1 MSRRAL
7 PALVVGSLLIGAGTL
22 ALGPL
27 AHGQIGDFAKQER
40 GRQLVAAGDCEACHT
55 AQDGRPFAGNRPI
68 ETPFGTIY
76 SANITPDPETGIGAW
91 TEAQFYRA
99 MHEGIASDGRRL
111 YPAFPYPWFTR
122 ATREDVD
129 DIRAYLR
136 TLEPVRSVQRPSEF
150 AWPLNHRFAMAG
162 WNGLFFTPGEFVPD
176 KNKSAEWNRGA
187 YLVEGLGH
195 CGACHTPKDVFGA
208 AKTSQS
214 YQGSEIQNWFA
225 PNLTDDSRTGLGS
238 WSEQD
243 IVGFLKTGRNQRTTA
258 YGPMAPVIEDSTSK
272 MTDSDLKAI
281 AVYLKSLPA
290 SPAEAAAT
298 PAANVMM
305 AGKNIYIDQCSA
317 CHQLGGDGVPKMFPS
332 LKGSAAVQSRQPLSV
347 VRLVLNGGHGASGP
361 GNPTA
366 FSMPSFGWK
375 LSDDQIAAVTTYIRN
390 AWGNKADPVEA
401 GDVKA
406 LRSSVEAKTSAY

>member
-1 MSRRAL
+1 
-7 PALVVGSLLIGAGTL
+7 
-22 ALGPL
+22 
-27 AHGQIGDFAKQER
+27 
-40 GRQLVAAGDCEACHT
+40 
-55 AQDGRPFAGNRPI
+55 
-68 ETPFGTIY
+68 
-76 SANITPDPETGIGAW
+76 
-91 TEAQFYRA
+91 

-111 YPAFPYPWFTR
+111 HPAFPYPWFTR

-136 TLEPVRSVQRPSEF
+136 TLEPVRSVQRPNEF

-187 YLVEGLGH
+187 YLAEGLGH

-214 YQGSEIQNWFA
+214 YQGSEVQNWFA

-243 IVGFLKTGRNQRTTA
+243 IVGFLKTGRNERTTA

-298 PAANVMM
+298 PAANAMHGREEHLHRSMLGLPSAWRRRRAEDVSL
-305 AGKNIYIDQCSA
+305 AEGKRRCA
-317 CHQLGGDGVPKMFPS
+317 V
-332 LKGSAAVQSRQPLSV
+332 SAAFFGRAPGAH
-347 VRLVLNGGHGASGP
+347 NGGHGASGP
-361 GNPTA
+361 GNPNA
-366 FSMPSFGWK
+366 LSMPSFGWK
-375 LSDDQIAAVTTYIRN
+375 LSDDQIAAADDYTIRN
-390 AWGNKADPVEA
+390 AWGNKAYPA
-401 GDVKA
+401 RGGRRQSPPAAPSRPRPA
-406 LRSSVEAKTSAY
+406 LVSLKPHPRF